1 MDIQQAF
8 DSLARYE
15 QAEFI
20 NRNYEQLAAD
30 SGLNRPR
37 LEDVDTF
44 DIVYHLLDKVTPEQ
58 FLNSVITDLDE
69 LKEVLCQFAEGE
81 YFGDFTDIEE

>member
-20 NRNYEQLAAD
+20 NRNYEQLATD
-30 SGLNRPR
+30 SGLNRPK
-37 LEDVDTF
+37 LENVDTY
-44 DIVYHLLDKVTPEQ
+44 DIVYHLLNKVTPEK
-58 FLNSVITDLDE
+58 LLDSVITDFEE
-69 LKEVLCQFAEGE
+69 LKEVLCQFAEDE
-81 YFGDFTDIEE
+81 YLTEYTDIEE